1 MPRSLRAA
9 CAALDS
15 TTAYSVPGGFKANL
29 ADTQGAYPFFFLA
42 PWRPFPHF
50 PSLSFLDTTR
60 GVLNEGGLFGER
72 AGWHLPGFDTS
83 SWVER
88 DLSAGLPDGAAG
100 VGFFVTTFPL
110 DIPTGFDVM
119 LSFTFDESSQ
129 PYRAFLFVNGWMMGK
144 RVANLGCVVSTNL
157 RTRTGT

>member
-1 MPRSLRAA
+1 VR
-9 CAALDS
+9 
-15 TTAYSVPGGFKANL
+15 GFKLNNG
-29 ADTQGAYPFFFLA
+29 TFGIWRVQGKIGGYTGCASLLCPPSTHAQFFS
-42 PWRPFPHF
+42 RSFP
-50 PSLSFLDTTR
+50 DTTR

-88 DLSAGLPDGAAG
+88 DLSAGLPDAGAG

-110 DIPTGFDVM
+110 NIPTGFDVM
-119 LSFTFDESSQ
+119 MSFTFDESNQ

-144 RVANLGCVVSTNL
+144 RVANLGCAISTNL